1 MSENLRPFHDRMEEC
16 FKNLKVKVEKEYGV
30 REMVRLVP
38 KAREGEETRAK
49 EPALERDLRTSSAR
63 ASPGTLLGNL
73 VP

>member
-38 KAREGEETRAK
+38 KAREGEMGGVGLGGR
-49 EPALERDLRTSSAR
+49 RDQRKGAC
-63 ASPGTLLGNL
+63 P
-73 VP
+73 